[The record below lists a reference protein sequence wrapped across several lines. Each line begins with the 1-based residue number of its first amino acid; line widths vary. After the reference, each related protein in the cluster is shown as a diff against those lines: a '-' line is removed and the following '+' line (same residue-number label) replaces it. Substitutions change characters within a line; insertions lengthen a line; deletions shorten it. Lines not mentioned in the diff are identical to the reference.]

1 MIYSITAKKDT
12 TLYEWTSSINTGIDE
27 VLEIQKS
34 ISQSNTSNVYNSR
47 ILMKFDLSGIQDEI
61 NAGNITS
68 PTQSKSPKFF
78 MNLYTVGARGLA
90 YKYGLEAFPVSQSWD
105 MGKGR
110 RIDTGAIG
118 GVISHETEGA
128 SWNYRDGEQY
138 FGTYW
143 ATQSAASSQFE
154 SGTTG
159 SFSVTPGGSTW
170 HIGYGI
176 ASQSYD
182 YEETDIR
189 MDVTEIVNHWLTGS
203 MPNEGFVIMR
213 SGSTQPGIIDEER
226 NGRSYGQLQFFST
239 DTHTIYQPRLEVAWE
254 DRAVSLGTIPP
265 KIDPTAENIVDI
277 KTKTYKRSDRAR
289 INIIARPKFP
299 AQTYATTSEALTN
312 QRLPSL
318 SYWSVK
324 DMITEET
331 IIPFDSQSTWISVD
345 TAGSHFK
352 LWMDQFYEER
362 RYKFIFKCITGEYSN
377 PSSTKIYDN
386 DYTFKVIR

>member
-27 VLEIQKS
+27 VLEIQKTVS
-34 ISQSNTSNVYNSR
+34 SSNTANIYNSR
-47 ILMKFDLSGIQDEI
+47 ILINFDLSGIESEI
-61 NAGNITS
+61 NASNI
-68 PTQSKSPKFF
+68 PHATQSNAPKYFI
-78 MNLYTVGARGLA
+78 NLYTIAARGLA
-90 YKYGLEAFPVSQSWD
+90 YKYGLESFPVSQSWD

-110 RIDTGAIG
+110 RIDKGTIG

-159 SFSVTPGGSTW
+159 SFSSTPGGSTW

-176 ASQSYD
+176 GSQSYD
-182 YEETDIR
+182 YEETDVR
-189 MDVTEIVNHWLTGS
+189 MDVTDIVEHWLTGS

-226 NGRSYGQLQFFST
+226 NGKSYGELQFFST
-239 DTHTIYQPRLEVAWE
+239 DTHTIYQPRLEVCWN
-254 DRAVSLGTIPP
+254 DSYIHGGTTGITVT
-265 KIDPTAENIVDI
+265 DENIVDI
-277 KTKTYKRSDRAR
+277 KNKGTYKRSDRAR

-299 AQTYATTSEALTN
+299 PRTYATTSEALTKY
-312 QRLPSL
+312 RLPTY

-331 IIPFDSQSTWISVD
+331 IIPFSSESTWISND
-345 TAGSHFK
+345 SNGSYFN

-362 RYKFIFKCITGEYSN
+362 RYKFVLKSITGPYKN
-377 PSSTKIYDN
+377 PTSTKIYDN
-386 DYTFKVIR
+386 EYTFKVIR